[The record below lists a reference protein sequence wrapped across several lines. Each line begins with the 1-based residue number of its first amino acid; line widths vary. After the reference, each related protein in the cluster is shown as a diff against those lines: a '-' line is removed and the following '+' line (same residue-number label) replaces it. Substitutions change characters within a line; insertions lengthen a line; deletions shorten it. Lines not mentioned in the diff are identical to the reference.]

1 MAVVRYLNE
10 FEAVILDD
18 DAYGGGV
25 GVDDVLYQL
34 LEGGYWPLDHL
45 LDRDAVDHWLF
56 QAVDSRRLFWL
67 WLFFGFHRERL
78 NVAIATMGFHGLDL
92 RDKESEPGSE

>member
-45 LDRDAVDHWLF
+45 LDRDAVDH
-56 QAVDSRRLFWL
+56 
-67 WLFFGFHRERL
+67 
-78 NVAIATMGFHGLDL
+78 
-92 RDKESEPGSE
+92 